1 MYKYLKILRKIGSFK
16 FFCSQYHEFYIITFL
31 LFLGHTM
38 TYNPLDQ
45 SLYII
50 GGFSEKYGF
59 SNTVLHLDKNANHLK
74 IWPTSGLSPLQGI
87 YGHSTVFQTTLK
99 SFYVYGGM
107 LYKNRYVLCK
117 YSILIFAGPN

>member
-1 MYKYLKILRKIGSFK
+1 
-16 FFCSQYHEFYIITFL
+16 
-31 LFLGHTM
+31 M

-87 YGHSTVFQTTLK
+87 YGHSTVFQKTLK

-107 LYKNRYVLCK
+107 LYNNRYYVVHSYTYIR
-117 YSILIFAGPN
+117 YSTFFVKSQHS

>member
-1 MYKYLKILRKIGSFK
+1 
-16 FFCSQYHEFYIITFL
+16 
-31 LFLGHTM
+31 M

-59 SNTVLHLDKNANHLK
+59 SNTVLHLGKNANHLK

-107 LYKNRYVLCK
+107 LYNNRYVLCK
-117 YSILIFAGPN
+117 YILILAGPN

>member
-1 MYKYLKILRKIGSFK
+1 MVINSYLLVL
-16 FFCSQYHEFYIITFL
+16 FFFFV
-31 LFLGHTM
+31 GHTM

-107 LYKNRYVLCK
+107 LYNNRYVLTM
-117 YSILIFAGPN
+117 

>member
-1 MYKYLKILRKIGSFK
+1 
-16 FFCSQYHEFYIITFL
+16 
-31 LFLGHTM
+31 M

-59 SNTVLHLDKNANHLK
+59 SNTVLHLGKNANHLK

-87 YGHSTVFQTTLK
+87 YGHSTVFQTNLK

-107 LYKNRYVLCK
+107 LYNNRYVICK
-117 YSILIFAGPN
+117 YLLNIF